1 MKVLILA
8 VGRPRE
14 RALGSLAEDYLARI
28 RPAGLVGVERTP
40 DVPARSPE
48 EAMAKEGQE
57 VLRRIRPRDRMVLL
71 REDGAEYDS
80 PGFASF
86 LAAEMER
93 AGGRLLMV
101 IGGPWG
107 TSDAVKA
114 RADTGLSLSRMTFT
128 HEMSFL
134 FLAEQLYRAFSILQG
149 TGYHH

>member
-1 MKVLILA
+1 
-8 VGRPRE
+8 
-14 RALGSLAEDYLARI
+14 
-28 RPAGLVGVERTP
+28 
-40 DVPARSPE
+40 
-48 EAMAKEGQE
+48 MAKEGQE
-57 VLRRIRPRDRMVLL
+57 ILRRIRPRDRTILL

-86 LAAEMER
+86 LSAEMER
-93 AGGRLLMV
+93 ARGRLLMV

-107 TSDAVKA
+107 TSDAVKE
-114 RADTGLSLSRMTFT
+114 RADKGLSLSQMTFT